1 MMQHTDSFV
10 AVVLLTIL
18 VASGPAVAA
27 DNTTNDSVGQQL
39 AGKDDQ
45 EFDIGGQLQKAI
57 TAVLMDLVRGL
68 ANTLNEMLTR
78 IFTSYPNVKDQRVL
92 ELHHQ
97 VFQISL
103 ALSSVAAA
111 WIGLLHMLNRVDGVR
126 PLLTL
131 LGAVALGAVAP
142 SLLWYPVELS
152 RLTTEALASPTP
164 NLLEVS
170 RFTFELFLVL
180 LIDVFLLLGT
190 VVLFLARDVFL
201 MFGVA
206 VSPLIA
212 LMAATPKLRAYADT
226 LTSVWLACLLIGPID
241 VILLNLTVSFM
252 KPSYMAIPDYLWG
265 LAGIMLLLGVPL
277 TLLGAGV
284 AAFAPLTSLAQ
295 RTSGMVQPYV
305 WEYTEKAL
313 GDRSDDDGFDSRDSG
328 RRERRG
334 NRFRRDRGD
343 D

>member
-1 MMQHTDSFV
+1 MGDGDH
-10 AVVLLTIL
+10 
-18 VASGPAVAA
+18 G
-27 DNTTNDSVGQQL
+27 
-39 AGKDDQ
+39 
-45 EFDIGGQLQKAI
+45 FDIGSQLQKAI

-131 LGAVALGAVAP
+131 LGAVAFGAVAP
-142 SLLWYPVELS
+142 DLLWYPVEAS

-170 RFTFELFLVL
+170 KFTVELFLVVL
-180 LIDVFLLLGT
+180 LDIFLLLGT
-190 VVLFLARDVFL
+190 VMLFLMRDVYL

-206 VSPLIA
+206 ASPLIA
-212 LMAATPKLRAYADT
+212 LMAATPKLRGFADR
-226 LTSVWLACLLIGPID
+226 LTGAWLACLLIGPID
-241 VILLNLTVSFM
+241 LLLLNITVSFM
-252 KPSYMAIPDYLWG
+252 KSSWIAVPNLLWALGGIG
-265 LAGIMLLLGVPL
+265 LLFGVPLILLGV
-277 TLLGAGV
+277 GV
-284 AAFAPLTSLAQ
+284 TAFAPLTGLVRQ
-295 RTSGMVQPYV
+295 TSGRVQPHI

-313 GDRSDDDGFDSRDSG
+313 GDRSDDDGFESRDPG
-328 RRERRG
+328 RRSRRG